1 MNIKQAAC
9 LNCRRSKIKCRREE
23 GANTCYRCQHVG
35 AECVIPEFHI
45 GRQKGVKN
53 KRSGLEKAIYQV
65 EEAIKKRKS
74 DVTTSQSTLEHLQK
88 LLDEAQGY
96 EPRLKSDG
104 TTAQSSSETSPTP
117 APAKDPVPHSADD
130 HLALEDVENPLQLLA
145 RASDL
150 RIASPTYN
158 HASPEDL
165 HNGSEQSAYLDVH
178 HFFLPMKAS
187 LDQGPGLDP
196 IDVGLVTM
204 NEAEMLLQ

>member
-1 MNIKQAAC
+1 
-9 LNCRRSKIKCRREE
+9 
-23 GANTCYRCQHVG
+23 
-35 AECVIPEFHI
+35 
-45 GRQKGVKN
+45 
-53 KRSGLEKAIYQV
+53 
-65 EEAIKKRKS
+65 
-74 DVTTSQSTLEHLQK
+74 VTTSQSTLQHLQK
-88 LLDEAQGY
+88 LLSEAQGDD
-96 EPRLKSDG
+96 PRVKSDD
-104 TTAQSSSETSPTP
+104 TVPSSSETSPTP
-117 APAKDPVPHSADD
+117 APAKDSAPHSGDD

-178 HFFLPMKAS
+178 HFFLPMKVS

-196 IDVGLVTM
+196 IDVGLVNM